1 MEKANLIIKIVLCV
15 LCAIMIIT
23 VFTIQFVIDISS
35 TGVRTE
41 KDLQKIVAF
50 IIASSVMLV
59 IVVALGII
67 LLVPNK
73 KRNELL
79 IKLVDES
86 ESFDV
91 E

>member
-1 MEKANLIIKIVLCV
+1 
-15 LCAIMIIT
+15 MIIT
-23 VFTIQFVIDISS
+23 VFTIQFVIDISF

-67 LLVPNK
+67 LLVQNK